1 MKKILIVEDELNMV
15 NGLKD
20 NLEFEGYEVDTAME
34 GSSGLQ
40 KIQQNR
46 YDLILLDVMLP
57 EVSGFDICKT
67 ARKEGI
73 NTPII
78 LLTAKGEEIDKVL
91 GLELG
96 ADDYITK
103 PFSLREL
110 LARIKTILRRAP
122 IGKEGSV
129 EPEFIRIGNI
139 KVNFKNYQALEGT
152 NEIKMSY
159 KEFGILHYL
168 YMNAGK
174 IIQRDDLMSD
184 VWGIEYDISTRT
196 VDNFILKLRQKIEV
210 DPNNPKIILTVHG
223 IGIQDDFIVNLKFG
237 PPCTLYEERVS
248 ISYRFYQYFHRLR
261 RKLFPFNENL
271 PLYKAE
277 SIFSTCQI

>member
-15 NGLKD
+15 KGLKD
-20 NLEFEGYEVDTAME
+20 NLEFEGFETDTAMD
-34 GSSGLQ
+34 GNLGLE
-40 KIQQNR
+40 KVLQNK

-57 EVSGFDICKT
+57 GVSGFDICKT
-67 ARKEGI
+67 ARKEGVI
-73 NTPII
+73 TPII

-110 LARIKTILRRAP
+110 LARIKAILRRPP

-129 EPEFIRIGNI
+129 EPEFIDIGNI
-139 KVNFKNYQALEGT
+139 KVNFKNYVALKGK

-159 KEFGILHYL
+159 KEFEILHYM

-184 VWGIEYDISTRT
+184 VWSIDYEVTTRT
-196 VDNFILKLRQKIEV
+196 IDNFILKLRQKIEA

-223 IGIQDDFIVNLKFG
+223 VG
-237 PPCTLYEERVS
+237 
-248 ISYRFYQYFHRLR
+248 
-261 RKLFPFNENL
+261 
-271 PLYKAE
+271 YKM
-277 SIFSTCQI
+277 IL